1 MTEQQDPLA
10 MRDPID
16 QLRAELEAVAAPE
29 HFADR
34 VRERMGRVPG
44 SRFRVPGSRFGFRL
58 GAVAAAVV
66 LLLWSEW
73 WASVPVKHVAETH
86 HVRVVPAPAD
96 GSRTI
101 RIPPVRSAPRP
112 TPPEPGTRNQEPG
125 TRNLEPGTRNQE
137 PGTGNLEPNFE
148 VLTNQP
154 AILAEIWA
162 RTARTARAGVA
173 APIDATPVAPE
184 IDIASVE
191 VSPVVVKWLVDPA
204 PAVGFPLPFIV
215 RIAAAEAARRPE

>member
-16 QLRAELEAVAAPE
+16 QLRAELEAVTAPE

-66 LLLWSEW
+66 LLFWSGW

-112 TPPEPGTRNQEPG
+112 TPP
-125 TRNLEPGTRNQE
+125 EPGTRNQE

>member
-1 MTEQQDPLA
+1 MTKDRDPLA
-10 MRDPID
+10 TRDPMD
-16 QLRAELEAVAAPE
+16 ELRAELEGVAAPE
-29 HFADR
+29 QFADR
-34 VRERMGRVPG
+34 VRDRMGRVPG

-66 LLLWSEW
+66 LLLWSGW
-73 WASVPVKHVAETH
+73 WASVPVKHVAETP
-86 HVRVVPAPAD
+86 HVRVAPAPAD

-125 TRNLEPGTRNQE
+125 TRNLEPGTRNLE
-137 PGTGNLEPNFE
+137 RGTRNLEPKFE
-148 VLTNQP
+148 VITNQP

-162 RTARTARAGVA
+162 RAAPTTGAGVV
-173 APIDATPVAPE
+173 APVDATTVVQE

>member
-1 MTEQQDPLA
+1 MTGTLA
-10 MRDPID
+10 HHS
-16 QLRAELEAVAAPE
+16 L
-29 HFADR
+29 HK
-34 VRERMGRVPG
+34 
-44 SRFRVPGSRFGFRL
+44 SSTT
-58 GAVAAAVV
+58 AAA
-66 LLLWSEW
+66 
-73 WASVPVKHVAETH
+73 T
-86 HVRVVPAPAD
+86 AP
-96 GSRTI
+96 
-101 RIPPVRSAPRP
+101 
-112 TPPEPGTRNQEPG
+112 TRNPNREPG
-125 TRNLEPGTRNQE
+125 TRNLEPK
-137 PGTGNLEPNFE
+137 FE

>member
-101 RIPPVRSAPRP
+101 RIPPVRSTPRP
-112 TPPEPGTRNQEPG
+112 TPP
-125 TRNLEPGTRNQE
+125 EPGTRNQE